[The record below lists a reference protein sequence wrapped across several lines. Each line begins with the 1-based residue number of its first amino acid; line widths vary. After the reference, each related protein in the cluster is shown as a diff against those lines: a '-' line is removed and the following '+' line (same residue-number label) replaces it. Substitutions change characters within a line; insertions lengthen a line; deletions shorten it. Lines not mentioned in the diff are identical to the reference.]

1 MNVEHGESFVT
12 LEVDIITVKTQG
24 AFNREGIIKAFD
36 QLKLIIESNNLS
48 SFKVL
53 LDYSDSEGGTPAAYD
68 EVNRCNLWL
77 NTQNMTAKATVMTS
91 PMYQSILESRTPAS
105 KTQNAKLFT
114 DKQSAISW
122 LKSQ

>member
-1 MNVEHGESFVT
+1 
-12 LEVDIITVKTQG
+12 
-24 AFNREGIIKAFD
+24 
-36 QLKLIIESNNLS
+36 
-48 SFKVL
+48 
-53 LDYSDSEGGTPAAYD
+53 
-68 EVNRCNLWL
+68 
-77 NTQNMTAKATVMTS
+77 VMTS